1 MSTILNK
8 EMELLDPESKN
19 RNNTK
24 VHNVVLISKTI
35 YSQKKPEKSGPLK
48 RFLDWI
54 ARGTEKS
61 GTGKPFCPT

>member
-1 MSTILNK
+1 MVDRQERTT
-8 EMELLDPESKN
+8 EAELERQIKDEL
-19 RNNTK
+19 
-24 VHNVVLISKTI
+24 HNLKKDF
-35 YSQKKPEKSGPLK
+35 SQKEPGKIWLLK

>member
-1 MSTILNK
+1 MVDRQERAT
-8 EMELLDPESKN
+8 EAELERQEKDEL
-19 RNNTK
+19 
-24 VHNVVLISKTI
+24 HNLKKDF
-35 YSQKKPEKSGPLK
+35 SQKEPEKIYLLK